1 LQSFEIIPVPGKNFA
16 FSTAGSLIFGA
27 KKAAF
32 WGFEHTNSRSSAS
45 TVNILLI
52 RIINMSVRTLL
63 DTFLKIFLSLKNNRS
78 LIWQLTKREVLGRYR
93 GSFIGLAWSFINP
106 LIMLAVYTF
115 VFSVVFNARWN
126 ISTGESRFDFAII
139 LFAGMIVYSLFAEV
153 INRAPVL
160 IIANPNYVKKVVFP
174 LEILTWVSIGSS
186 LFQVFISINVLLIV
200 QLILNQKIVWTIV
213 LFPIVIFPLILIC
226 IGLSWFLASLGVY
239 IRDVGQITN
248 VITTVL
254 LFISAVFY
262 PISAL
267 PESYQVIL
275 MFNPLVFIITESR
288 NVLLFGI
295 LPDWS
300 ILILYTLIGIVIA
313 FLGLLWFE
321 KTRKGFA
328 DVI

>member
-1 LQSFEIIPVPGKNFA
+1 MN
-16 FSTAGSLIFGA
+16 
-27 KKAAF
+27 
-32 WGFEHTNSRSSAS
+32 
-45 TVNILLI
+45 
-52 RIINMSVRTLL
+52 VRTLL
-63 DTFLKIFLSLKNNRS
+63 DIFFKLFLSLKNNHS

-126 ISTGESRFDFAII
+126 ISTSESRFDFAII
-139 LFAGMIVYSLFAEV
+139 LFAGMIVYNLFAEV

-160 IIANPNYVKKVVFP
+160 IISNPNYVKKVVFP
-174 LEILTWVSIGSS
+174 LEILTWVLIGSS

-200 QLILNQKIVWTIV
+200 QLILNQKIVWTIL

-226 IGLSWFLASLGVY
+226 IGLSWFLASIGVY
-239 IRDVGQITN
+239 IRDTGQITI

-262 PISAL
+262 PLSTL
-267 PESYQVIL
+267 PENYQVIL
-275 MFNPLVFIITESR
+275 RFNPLVFIITESR

-295 LPDWS
+295 LPNWS
-300 ILILYTLIGIVIA
+300 TLIVYTLVGLVIA